1 MISDIT
7 SLAMSY
13 WNGPVT
19 MYKYETYY
27 LNKGYHHIA
36 GTDEAGRGPLAGPLV
51 VAAVILDKDVVI
63 EGLDD
68 SKKLSESSRTRLA
81 KTIKAKAKDYA
92 IIVHSANK
100 VDRLNVYQSAKQAM
114 QEAISALKTCDCVLS
129 DAMPLT
135 LDIHSESIIKGDA
148 RSASIAAA
156 SILAKDHRDQM
167 MKSLAD
173 TYPEYGF
180 DKHKGYGTKAHL
192 EALAL
197 HGPTPHH
204 RRSFTPVR
212 NVIDK
217 QIHFNM

>member
-19 MYKYETYY
+19 MYKYETHY

-68 SKKLSESSRTRLA
+68 SKKLSESARTRLA
-81 KTIKAKAKDYA
+81 KTIKATAKDYA
-92 IIVHSANK
+92 IIVHSASK
-100 VDRLNVYQSAKQAM
+100 VDSLNVYQSAKQAM
-114 QEAISALKTCDCVLS
+114 QEAVVALKICDFVLS

-135 LDIHSESIIKGDA
+135 LDIPSESIIKGDA
-148 RSASIAAA
+148 HSASIAAA
-156 SILAKDHRDQM
+156 SILAKDHRDQI
-167 MKSLAD
+167 MKALAGR
-173 TYPEYGF
+173 YPEYGF
-180 DKHKGYGTKAHL
+180 DKHKGYGTNAHL
-192 EALAL
+192 EALKT

-204 RRSFTPVR
+204 RRSFAPVR
-212 NVIDK
+212 KVIEK
-217 QIHFNM
+217 QLHFNM